1 MVTVALM
8 KKFVLVMQLRL
19 VGAPPPTDCDKL
31 FGMQPATPDAEGKLP
46 GDTGSASGVKISDLW
61 KGTLLCAKQLVTEG
75 RELQKAQKLGTWR
88 NTEYARDLTKVDY
101 TLDYLSSNELL
112 NSFVVAHRL
121 QKKSYLKTLAQTVAW
136 EKHMQPYAKIEIPK
150 YSDATFKY
158 EREKDGLAPH
168 STLVDNALAVG
179 TNADHDVKK
188 FIDDTRKQIL
198 ANSYTVRWSENFQP
212 MWGNW
217 VGADSTGRYE
227 KNSEKW
233 KNVVEN
239 LKEAG
244 RVEYEDLTR
253 KYREREREILEK
265 YPMRK
270 GSSDPVSSGSVASHE
285 VAHVEALTD
294 HNCVDLSSM
303 GVELNAIN
311 GLSKKF
317 QDAVQANLPVVS
329 VDGIDEFIRQFDAIT
344 SYKKTST
351 MKSPQVRDNWNN
363 IWRKAVKY
371 HEKCFKQGGCTGKQ
385 PVSCQNPVPS
395 DFT

>member
-179 TNADHDVKK
+179 TNADHDVKE

-198 ANSYTVRWSENFQP
+198 ANSYTDKWSENFQP
-212 MWGNW
+212 MWGKW
-217 VGADSTGRYE
+217 TTERGYE
-227 KNSEKW
+227 KNAEKW
-233 KNVVEN
+233 KHAVYN
-239 LKEAG
+239 LKEEG
-244 RVEYEDLTR
+244 QKEYAALTAR
-253 KYREREREILEK
+253 YKERETEINRR
-265 YPMRK
+265 YPNRK
-270 GSSDPVSSGSVASHE
+270 GVSETPVDKTPVARPNPDCINLLDLKRLAAAE
-285 VAHVEALTD
+285 GNAHVINLLKTIDGIGKPFA
-294 HNCVDLSSM
+294 S
-303 GVELNAIN
+303 AILDAAEN
-311 GLSKKF
+311 DKL
-317 QDAVQANLPVVS
+317 DAVNWDEGNFEDKF
-329 VDGIDEFIRQFDAIT
+329 DGIFPPETRGYYQGKRNRRDELEEPPPWRQVL
-344 SYKKTST
+344 
-351 MKSPQVRDNWNN
+351 KSQKD
-363 IWRKAVKY
+363 K
-371 HEKCFKQGGCTGKQ
+371 FTQGTCGK
-385 PVSCQNPVPS
+385 
-395 DFT
+395 